1 MEPVKELKTNRKA
14 NDMESKAMV
23 LSEEIRN
30 EERELDWLDSALE
43 KATVE
48 LKSLEEAFD
57 FGPKWESK
65 EDYVSSIFHEREET
79 AMRLGRLL
87 EEFKLELADAGWLL
101 TGRMVC
107 KRETIQSEM
116 EKAARDIKADTQA
129 QLKKSADALRGMQLK
144 ALARGSTDYARGL
157 DVGIAEINLVAEVL
171 DACAKIDLKWAE
183 KGADCEG

>member
-87 EEFKLELADAGWLL
+87 EEFKLELANAGWLL

-107 KRETIQSEM
+107 KRETIQSDRSYF
-116 EKAARDIKADTQA
+116 KAKVERLSSGQWRLTIKAHDCDDPA
-129 QLKKSADALRGMQLK
+129 VWWVDDLDK
-144 ALARGSTDYARGL
+144 AIHKESVARHCWNMRLAS
-157 DVGIAEINLVAEVL
+157 
-171 DACAKIDLKWAE
+171 
-183 KGADCEG
+183 